1 MAFFLTKS
9 CFVHTPKCAG
19 RWIKKYLQ
27 QSVTITDREYKG
39 TLGEKNHE
47 HYAPTWEEL
56 ADKKPFAFVR
66 HPITWLASLHN
77 HRMRKKS
84 SYATNGHW
92 FGEKFPLEKIGDNDW
107 NKFVSNVCEY
117 PNWIQEYFDMYVGPY
132 SDKILIGKMETVEQ
146 DLLRILDEVGEPHDK
161 NKILGKGVEPHRAR
175 PLGTQIRLRQLS
187 KKEINSLYDT
197 QKITFEKYGYTKD
210 FS

>member
-19 RWIKKYLQ
+19 RWIKKHLQ
-27 QSVTITDREYKG
+27 TSTTITDREYKG
-39 TLGEKNHE
+39 ILGEKNHE
-47 HYAPTWEEL
+47 HYAPTWQEL
-56 ADKKPFAFVR
+56 GNKKPFAFVR

-84 SYATNGHW
+84 AYATNGHW
-92 FGEKFPLEKIGDNDW
+92 FGEKFPLEKIGHNNW
-107 NKFVSNVCEY
+107 HKFVKNVCAN

-132 SDKILIGKMETVEQ
+132 GDKILIGQAESVEK
-146 DLLRILDEVGEPHDK
+146 DLLRILDEVNEPHDVSQ
-161 NKILGKGVEPHRAR
+161 ILGKGKEMHRAKIM
-175 PLGTQIRLRQLS
+175 GTMERTKALS
-187 KKEINSLYDT
+187 QYEIDSLYDS